1 VHAQP
6 VIDHSRAIVTLDSTG
21 LPGYPDTEPRFGDA
35 GTFAMFGANYAGGF
49 QLADVGPTYEDSWWI
64 QFAPLAGQS
73 FHRGHYPVVNSNET
87 PGQAYGEIYIGTNW
101 DSTGTSTSWTG
112 FRDRTAWCG

>member
-1 VHAQP
+1 
-6 VIDHSRAIVTLDSTG
+6 
-21 LPGYPDTEPRFGDA
+21 
-35 GTFAMFGANYAGGF
+35 MFGANYASGF